1 VTGKTAPASRALPG
15 GPPGRESALDARA
28 VLARHGVTPKRH
40 FSQNFLL
47 DRGLCRRIAELVAPE
62 GAFAIEVGAGLGALT
77 EPLLER
83 CREVVAIERDREL
96 VPALAAELAASVEAG
111 RLRIVEA
118 DAKSF
123 DYASELERAAPPRIV
138 AGNLPYHLS
147 GPLLELF
154 VRHASRLERAG
165 ALVQLEVATR
175 LAAPPGSADYGALSV
190 FTQAAYRVTRPLVV
204 RRGAFFPQPGVDS
217 AVVVLEP
224 HPTPI
229 SEETPHFRE
238 LVKAAFSQR
247 RKKLKNAWSG
257 VLPAPALERAARA
270 AGIDLDRRGETLSV
284 QEYARM
290 AAEAN
295 AT

>member
-1 VTGKTAPASRALPG
+1 MKSRPARNPDDASRAP
-15 GPPGRESALDARA
+15 RSSDDARA

-47 DRGLCRRIAELVAPE
+47 DRHLCRRIAELVAPE

-77 EPLLER
+77 EPLVER

-96 VPALAAELAASVEAG
+96 VPALAAELAPSVAAG

-123 DYASELERAAPPRIV
+123 DYESELDRAAAPRVV

-147 GPLLELF
+147 GPLLETI
-154 VRHASRLERAG
+154 VRLRPRLERAG
-165 ALVQLEVATR
+165 ALIQLEVAAR
-175 LAAPPGSADYGALSV
+175 LVAPAGGSDYGALSV
-190 FTQAAYRVTRPLVV
+190 FTQAAYRVTRPLIV

-217 AVVVLEP
+217 ALVVLEP

-229 SEETPHFRE
+229 SEETPRFRE

-247 RKKLKNAWSG
+247 RKKLKNAWG
-257 VLPAPALERAARA
+257 GALPAPTLERAARS

-284 QEYARM
+284 EEFARM
-290 AAEAN
+290 AREAD

>member
-1 VTGKTAPASRALPG
+1 MSDRSESTPKPAS
-15 GPPGRESALDARA
+15 SDDARA
-28 VLARHGVTPKRH
+28 VLARHGVMPKRH

-83 CREVVAIERDREL
+83 CREVVAIERDRDL
-96 VPALAAELAASVEAG
+96 VPALAAELRASVDAG

-123 DYASELERAAPPRIV
+123 DYESELVRQTAPRVV

-147 GPLLELF
+147 GPLLETFMRL
-154 VRHASRLERAG
+154 SSKLERAG
-165 ALVQLEVATR
+165 ALIQLEVAAR
-175 LAAPPGSADYGALSV
+175 LVAPPGSSDYGALSV
-190 FTQAAYRVTRPLVV
+190 FTQAAYRVTRPLIV

-224 HPTPI
+224 HETPVT
-229 SEETPHFRE
+229 EETPRFRE

-247 RKKLKNAWSG
+247 RKKLKNAWSA
-257 VLPAPALERAARA
+257 VLPPPELERTARS

-284 QEYARM
+284 AEFARM
-290 AAEAN
+290 AVEAD
-295 AT
+295 AK